1 MAKPYGFGRVK
12 VENIKL
18 QVENLK
24 KKYSEFC
31 FNYEEPQDIDKYI
44 SIYKEEFS
52 KKYLLGKP
60 IEEYDSIKELMAI
73 KSQIFHTNDCNYM
86 ELREYRRKNYFPTI
100 IEHIQKKTKK
110 NNNNNYVRQEEVNN
124 RKDRNTGSKSTRNKS
139 TWSKNTRD
147 KSKTETKNKKSKSL
161 FTIENDRK
169 DIVEK
174 LEEFK
179 KKL

>member
-1 MAKPYGFGRVK
+1 MDELGLLLWSLKLEDNCFQTIGMAKPYGFGRVK

-86 ELREYRRKNYFPTI
+86 ELREYRRKKLLSYNNWAY
-100 IEHIQKKTKK
+100 TK
-110 NNNNNYVRQEEVNN
+110 E
-124 RKDRNTGSKSTRNKS
+124 D
-139 TWSKNTRD
+139 
-147 KSKTETKNKKSKSL
+147 
-161 FTIENDRK
+161 
-169 DIVEK
+169 
-174 LEEFK
+174 
-179 KKL
+179 

>member
-1 MAKPYGFGRVK
+1 
-12 VENIKL
+12 
-18 QVENLK
+18 
-24 KKYSEFC
+24 
-31 FNYEEPQDIDKYI
+31 
-44 SIYKEEFS
+44 
-52 KKYLLGKP
+52 
-60 IEEYDSIKELMAI
+60 
-73 KSQIFHTNDCNYM
+73 
-86 ELREYRRKNYFPTI
+86 
-100 IEHIQKKTKK
+100 
-110 NNNNNYVRQEEVNN
+110 VNN